1 MRSSF
6 MKSYVFGY
14 DFYVDLVFC
23 IDARAR
29 MNPLINTLKEN
40 ISCFYRD
47 FIEIMD
53 KKHRKIGNLRVRIIL
68 FRDFLSDGQE
78 SLLMTKFLDLPERC
92 ENFEKCIRAIK
103 CKGGGSEPG
112 DGLEALAYA
121 IRSDWDTEH
130 YRRRQLIV
138 FFSDDAAHELG
149 FSKDADNYPRGM
161 AENFEKLSEWW
172 GSKDT
177 SGFMSEAGKRLLF
190 FTPDLEPWRSILE
203 NWNNAINYECKAG
216 SGGSEIN
223 YDQILKVIAH
233 AI

>member
-1 MRSSF
+1 

-78 SLLMTKFLDLPERC
+78 ALLMTKFLDLPE
-92 ENFEKCIRAIK
+92 
-103 CKGGGSEPG
+103 
-112 DGLEALAYA
+112 
-121 IRSDWDTEH
+121 
-130 YRRRQLIV
+130 
-138 FFSDDAAHELG
+138 
-149 FSKDADNYPRGM
+149 
-161 AENFEKLSEWW
+161 
-172 GSKDT
+172 
-177 SGFMSEAGKRLLF
+177 
-190 FTPDLEPWRSILE
+190 
-203 NWNNAINYECKAG
+203 
-216 SGGSEIN
+216 
-223 YDQILKVIAH
+223 
-233 AI
+233 